1 MTSTHDR
8 ALDPLVQLANL
19 TNDSAAVHR
28 FLEINPFFLENLE
41 RESAWNLS
49 IDTEIFRVRDEVQEL
64 WRGGERADQIAQ
76 KYLITELI
84 SEVQERLASTNQ
96 KETFEPVRVDWKRG
110 ELRLAFSPGN
120 DFRTAIYGLLK
131 VSRFAK
137 ECANPECPAP
147 YFIAK
152 KIIQQYCGDDC
163 KHAAR
168 KKLQNAYWARSG
180 SKVRKERMRKS
191 KGRKR
196 GKS

>member
-1 MTSTHDR
+1 MTSRHNR
-8 ALDPLVQLANL
+8 ALDQLIELANL
-19 TNDSAAVHR
+19 KDDPVAVGK
-28 FLEINPFFLENLE
+28 FLKAHPFFVENLE
-41 RESAWNLS
+41 RVAAWNQPV
-49 IDTEIFRVRDEVQEL
+49 DTEVLLVRDQVQEL
-64 WRGGERADQIAQ
+64 WRGGDRANQIAQ
-76 KYLITELI
+76 YYLITEAI
-84 SEVQERLASTNQ
+84 SAVTDQLDSPAAKGALT
-96 KETFEPVRVDWKRG
+96 PVLVDWKRG